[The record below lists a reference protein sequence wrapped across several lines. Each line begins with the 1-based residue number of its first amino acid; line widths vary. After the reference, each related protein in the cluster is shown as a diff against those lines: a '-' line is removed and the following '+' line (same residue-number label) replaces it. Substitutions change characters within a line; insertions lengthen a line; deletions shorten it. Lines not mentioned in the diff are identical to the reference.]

1 MELTWYQIQIK
12 HLPILKCE
20 LFPSYFA
27 LAPATALVP
36 SVDKSSSK
44 LFPIPVNDT
53 SQEFK
58 KEMCDALRSHCE
70 VQGHEKWDKRFFL

>member
-1 MELTWYQIQIK
+1 MESTWYQIQIK

-20 LFPSYFA
+20 LFPSYSA
-27 LAPATALVP
+27 LALAIALVP
-36 SVDKSSSK
+36 SFDNLSSK

-58 KEMCDALRSHCE
+58 KEM
-70 VQGHEKWDKRFFL
+70 HESL